1 VVLVASLAFALALP
15 VLFISGS
22 VRTLVTTPA
31 LYDYGWWR
39 YDIEGRTGLGGQD
52 LDDIGRQFRTY
63 FTGDDELLDLTV
75 AIGGQPMSLLTERE
89 VRHMA
94 DVKALVQ
101 RVFAAEWVSGIVA
114 AVYVVGGFVLLRRA
128 FWPLLRRW
136 VRLSA
141 VIALAAIVIVAV
153 ASLIAFDAVF
163 TLFHVVSFSNDL
175 WQLDPY
181 RDYLLLLFP
190 EAFFLDATI
199 AIALMTALAYGVA
212 VSGVGWFERRLG

>member
-1 VVLVASLAFALALP
+1 VASVAFAVSLP

-22 VRTLVTTPA
+22 VRVLVTTPA

-39 YDIEGRTGLGGQD
+39 YDAPGRTGLARPE
-52 LDDIGRQFRTY
+52 LDDVGRQFREY
-63 FTGDDELLDLTV
+63 FTGADEILDLTV
-75 AIGGQPMSLLTERE
+75 APGGQRTSLLSERE
-89 VRHMA
+89 VSHMA
-94 DVKALVQ
+94 DVRALVR
-101 RVFAAEWVSGIVA
+101 RVFAAEWASGIFA
-114 AVYVVGGFVLLRRA
+114 GTYVVTGFALLRRG

-141 VIALAAIVIVAV
+141 VLSLAAIVIIAF

-190 EAFFLDATI
+190 EGFFLDATI

-212 VSGVGWFERRLG
+212 VSGVGWFERRFGG